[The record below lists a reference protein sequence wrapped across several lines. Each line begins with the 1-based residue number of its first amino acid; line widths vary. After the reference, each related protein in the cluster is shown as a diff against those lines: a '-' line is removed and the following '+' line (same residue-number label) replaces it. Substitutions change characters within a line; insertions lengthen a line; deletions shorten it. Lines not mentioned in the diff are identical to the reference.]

1 MSQSLRSRTVSGMV
15 WVGIQRFGS
24 VLIAF
29 LSNIVLARMLTPDD
43 YGYVG
48 MLLIFIAVASTF
60 IDGGLGSALIQ
71 KTKPTEKDYSTV
83 FYWNLAL
90 SLVLYGVLFACAPL
104 IARFYQMPL
113 LCSILRL
120 QGVVLIINA
129 TTIVQFNKL
138 RKQMQFKKI
147 AVIQIV
153 SALISVTVAIGYA
166 WKGGGVWALVWQQIV
181 NSLVNVLLLFFVVPW
196 KPEMSFSK
204 ESFRS
209 LFGFGS
215 FILLSNLI
223 NTFANNL
230 NGLIVGK
237 FFSASTLGYLTQAQ
251 KLENVAS
258 LSIAAAVEQVTYP
271 LLVEV
276 KNDYSRM
283 SQILRVFNNALL
295 SVVMPAM
302 YLIMILAKSLIVFLF
317 TDKWLLS
324 APILQI
330 LCFQGI
336 FICLGVTSYNVIVA
350 IGESK
355 ALFNW
360 TLIKRLSGIIML
372 IGGMLCWGFKG
383 VLVGMIMT
391 YMIIWLCNSWL
402 AGKFIGYKLGRQI
415 IDIVPV
421 GLIATIP
428 FACCWVAKSYDILG
442 NKEYVYAMLYVFV
455 YIVAIMIVPHRIIKE
470 LRSNLKNII
479 SKRR

>member
-1 MSQSLRSRTVSGMV
+1 MV

-120 QGVVLIINA
+120 QGVILIINA
-129 TTIVQFNKL
+129 ATIVQFNKL

-181 NSLVNVLLLFFVVPW
+181 YSLVNVLLLFIVVPW

-237 FFSASTLGYLTQAQ
+237 FFSASTLGYLT
-251 KLENVAS
+251 
-258 LSIAAAVEQVTYP
+258 
-271 LLVEV
+271 
-276 KNDYSRM
+276 
-283 SQILRVFNNALL
+283 
-295 SVVMPAM
+295 
-302 YLIMILAKSLIVFLF
+302 
-317 TDKWLLS
+317 
-324 APILQI
+324 
-330 LCFQGI
+330 
-336 FICLGVTSYNVIVA
+336 
-350 IGESK
+350 
-355 ALFNW
+355 
-360 TLIKRLSGIIML
+360 
-372 IGGMLCWGFKG
+372 
-383 VLVGMIMT
+383 
-391 YMIIWLCNSWL
+391 
-402 AGKFIGYKLGRQI
+402 
-415 IDIVPV
+415 
-421 GLIATIP
+421 
-428 FACCWVAKSYDILG
+428 
-442 NKEYVYAMLYVFV
+442 
-455 YIVAIMIVPHRIIKE
+455 
-470 LRSNLKNII
+470 
-479 SKRR
+479 